1 MDREIEYPSYS
12 SAGGPVAG
20 MSWGAIFG
28 GSFVAIAVMAA
39 LSLLGAGIGL
49 ASAPAAETAGGLAM
63 GLGIGAVVWLIVS
76 GVVSFYAGGWVTGR
90 LTRTG
95 IVSESVVHSAVT
107 WAFATTAFLFLLTT
121 AVGGALGGAASL
133 LGAGVKTAAAGE
145 GALTGAG
152 RAEGGSRRSG
162 GRSQRHRGIHPDAAR
177 GPGLPR
183 GRTIRNESVPAAL
196 DGRRSPP
203 RTRDGGRRT
212 WSKIEVETA
221 VVRPRSRRVGAAS
234 RPFSYSGIN
243 S

>member
-133 LGAGVKTAAAGE
+133 LGAGVKTAAAGGGAYAAGAPESVSGMTSQVTGEVNQLTRRAQANAPSREQVAQTAGTAAQVAGASGIAGFILMLLE
-145 GALTGAG
+145 GLACLA
-152 RAEGGSRRSG
+152 G
-162 GRSQRHRGIHPDAAR
+162 GRSGTRVFRPRSMDAAR
-177 GPGLPR
+177 RYEP
-183 GRTIRNESVPAAL
+183 
-196 DGRRSPP
+196 
-203 RTRDGGRRT
+203 
-212 WSKIEVETA
+212 
-221 VVRPRSRRVGAAS
+221 
-234 RPFSYSGIN
+234 
-243 S
+243 